1 MQLTDTNFD
10 YPRLSSTLAH
20 FCAILHST
28 SNVANDAIQAATGHG
43 NDGGQPAVVLAV
55 HPALFCV
62 ECGLNTCFGES
73 GDRDEGLRD
82 GGSIPD
88 VVQSEFGSTVVTRQP
103 DTHAALPSGE
113 KLPFVGSDEGLRR
126 HLLVGLEV
134 VAVGADVT

>member
-1 MQLTDTNFD
+1 MGTMAANPPSFSR
-10 YPRLSSTLAH
+10 Y
-20 FCAILHST
+20 ILHSFA
-28 SNVANDAIQAATGHG
+28 SNV
-43 NDGGQPAVVLAV
+43 VLI
-55 HPALFCV
+55 PALASR
-62 ECGLNTCFGES
+62 ETEM
-73 GDRDEGLRD
+73 RGLRD